1 MKICL
6 STETF
11 ADLPEK
17 LIKKYDIKIIHSS
30 VIFGNEIKKDG
41 LECNSQDVFD
51 YYDKTGKLAT
61 TTAIN
66 EAEFDEYFENLLK
79 EYDEVIHIS
88 FTSKSSLTCSNA
100 IASSEKYEGRVQ
112 VVDSLSLSSGI
123 ALIVL
128 KCYDLMKEHPDWN
141 AKKLKECLED
151 YTKYVSASFIV
162 NTLTYL
168 YKGGR
173 VKGLT
178 AVVANVLRI
187 KPQIILVDG
196 DMKTGHRYMGSKDA
210 KIVEQYIKD
219 VFNQFPN
226 PDLSRVFI
234 TYPSATDEMLDTA
247 VKLCKERGFKE
258 VYCCVAGATI
268 SAHCGPKTIGVLFSS
283 LDPVKWGK

>member
-17 LIKKYDIKIIHSS
+17 LIKEFNVSIIHSS
-30 VIFGNEIKKDG
+30 VIFGTEIKKDG

-88 FTSKSSLTCSNA
+88 FTSKSSLTCTNA
-100 IASSEKYEGRVQ
+100 ISSSEKFGGKVQ

-123 ALIVL
+123 ALEVC
-128 KCYDLMKEHPDWN
+128 KCRDLMKEHPDWD

-151 YTKYVSASFIV
+151 YRQYIQASFIV

-210 KIVEQYIKD
+210 KIMEQYAKD
-219 VFNQFPN
+219 IFTQFPN
-226 PDLSRVFI
+226 PDLDRVFI
-234 TYPSATDEMLDTA
+234 TYPSASDETVETA
-247 VKLCKERGFKE
+247 VRMCKERGFKHI
-258 VYCCVAGATI
+258 YKCFAGATI
-268 SAHCGPKTIGVLFSS
+268 SAHCGPKTIGILFASK
-283 LDPVKWGK
+283 DPVNWGK